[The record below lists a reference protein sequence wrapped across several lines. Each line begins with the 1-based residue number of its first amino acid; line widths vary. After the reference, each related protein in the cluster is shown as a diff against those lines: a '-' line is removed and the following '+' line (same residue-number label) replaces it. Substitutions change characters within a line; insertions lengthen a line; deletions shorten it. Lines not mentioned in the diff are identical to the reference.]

1 MTGMEHLP
9 PEIVCLIADMCT
21 LGVYPKLGQYP
32 SSYAKY
38 HARLARTSRHFYTI
52 LNPALYK
59 RNSLED
65 PPLDSCVLWAA
76 GRGRLETLKTAH
88 RLGASLDNNGSREW
102 DDFGRGFGEIP
113 GRMRFLAA
121 PLHLA
126 IQYGHRH
133 VLEYLLENGAH
144 VDVAARRFCT
154 GNKVLQDNVQC
165 PAFPYPLHTALVH
178 EHGLEDAPAMLIRR
192 GAYLVARGIHAF
204 PIVAD
209 SGRADLVDLLLGLN
223 EPSVTAAA
231 LRHAVEAQ
239 DFDLFQRMLARPE
252 LNAATAD
259 HLGQTALHFAA
270 FLNDTAF
277 ATALLQ
283 RPETN
288 AAAADNDLE
297 TPLHHAARFGNLPLV
312 ELLLQRPE
320 VNAAAVNSSGRTPLH
335 HAVQEESIAIV
346 QRLLARPE
354 VDAGAVTP
362 ISQTETPLQLAV
374 CSGVPELVD
383 LFLQREDVDVT
394 AFDSHGRTLLHY
406 ISASFE
412 DDTGAMVPL
421 VGKLVNKGVPVNRLA
436 EDGTALF
443 YAVKSHNFR
452 IALALLEHNADPA
465 IMRNDPYG
473 WTMLHHCLFFPGP
486 KQTELVSKLISLGVE
501 TDTLTTPDESGGTP
515 YDTSSCGSQL
525 FFAAVYAESIACM
538 KLLLDAGADADDV
551 VIYTG
556 SDQTVGDLNHG
567 EEQSF
572 LSGFFRHTLKTLPSF
587 DAYVREIE
595 DRVCLLLQYGASL
608 DPCGRG
614 GSPLEWACEAAL
626 KKGSFALLKLLLNNS
641 TKANVSLHHIKDR
654 IDNCYERAL
663 IDPAENEQVIEMLT
677 QFMEREYPGA
687 AAGGQKEDQDNEKDG
702 GAR

>member
-76 GRGRLETLKTAH
+76 GRGRLGTLKTAH

-102 DDFGRGFGEIP
+102 DDFGRSFGEIP

-126 IQYGHRH
+126 VQNGHRH

-178 EHGLEDAPAMLIRR
+178 EHSLDDAPAMLIRR
-192 GAYLVARGIHAF
+192 GAYLVARGIHAL

-231 LRHAVEAQ
+231 LRHAVKAQ
-239 DFDLFQRMLARPE
+239 DSDLFQRMLARPE
-252 LNAATAD
+252 LDAATAD

-270 FLNDTAF
+270 FLNDTTF
-277 ATALLQ
+277 ATALLE

-297 TPLHHAARFGNLPLV
+297 TPLHHAARFGNLSLV
-312 ELLLQRPE
+312 SLLLQRPE
-320 VNAAAVNSSGRTPLH
+320 VNSAAVNSSGRTPLH
-335 HAVQEESIAIV
+335 HAVQEKSIAIV
-346 QRLLARPE
+346 QRLLARSE

-362 ISQTETPLQLAV
+362 ISQTRTPLQLAV

-394 AFDSHGRTLLHY
+394 ALDSHGRTLLHY
-406 ISASFE
+406 ISASE
-412 DDTGAMVPL
+412 GDTGAMVPL
-421 VGKLVNKGVPVNRLA
+421 VGRLVNKGVPVNRLA

-443 YAVKSHNFR
+443 HAVKSRNFR
-452 IALALLEHNADPA
+452 IALALLEHNANPT

-473 WTMLHHCLFFPGP
+473 WTILHHCLFGP
-486 KQTELVSKLISLGVE
+486 AAKQTELVAKLISLGVE
-501 TDTLTTPDESGGTP
+501 TDTSTTPDESGSTP
-515 YDTSSCGSQL
+515 YDSSSCGSQL
-525 FFAAVYAESIACM
+525 FFAAVYAENIDCM
-538 KLLLDAGADADDV
+538 KLLLDAGAGADDV

-556 SDQTVGDLNHG
+556 FGQTVDDLNHG

-572 LSGFFRHTLKTLPSF
+572 LSGFFRHVLKTLPSL
-587 DAYVREIE
+587 DTYIEEIE
-595 DRVCLLLQYGASL
+595 DRACLLLQYGASL

-614 GSPLEWACEAAL
+614 NSPLEWAYDAAL
-626 KKGSFALLKLLLNNS
+626 EKGSFALLKLLLDNS

-654 IDNCYERAL
+654 IDDCYERDV
-663 IDPAENEQVIEMLT
+663 IDPAQNEQVIEMLT
-677 QFMEREYPGA
+677 RFMEREYPGPD
-687 AAGGQKEDQDNEKDG
+687 AGGQKADENNEEDG
-702 GAR
+702 RAR